1 VNECLWCDAPTEG
14 KLCQQCNTCPHCCT
28 PITDHPLFHCQDPR
42 HRHTVPTLGHS
53 CAECD
58 NIAEAKARRAAVNAP
73 IIASLRAIRAQ
84 HVRDFHTTRWPGME
98 FGKAMFGIDGALKE
112 LES

>member
-1 VNECLWCDAPTEG
+1 MNECLWCCVPCEG
-14 KLCQQCNTCPHCCT
+14 KVCPGCNTCPHCCI

-42 HRHTVPTLGHS
+42 HTVPTVGHS
-53 CAECD
+53 CFECCI
-58 NIAEAKARRAAVNAP
+58 IAEAKARRAAANAP

-84 HVRDFHTTRWPGME
+84 HIKDWHRPWPGME
-98 FGKAMFGIDGALKE
+98 FGKGMFGMMLDSAIKE